1 MTLRTSDVDVTDV
14 PTPSTVANGPLSTP
28 ASALRSAR
36 RSRRRRRTLIVAFL
50 IVAVAAVYI
59 VSLMWG
65 ENVYSPAEIVRVIRG
80 EQVPGASYSIG
91 ELRLPRATMGLLA
104 GFAFGAAGVTFQT
117 MLRNQL
123 ASPDIIGISAGASAA
138 GVIGIV
144 IFGMSQSQVSIVAL
158 IASLLVALAIY
169 LLSYKDGFVG
179 TRLILIGIGVAAML
193 HSVVT
198 YALSQ
203 ASTWDLPSATRW
215 LTGSLNAATWERT
228 LPLLVVVSALMPI
241 MLAFSRSLDLL
252 RLGDDSATALGARV
266 TLARV
271 SLIICSVILIAVA
284 TAACGPVAFVAFLS
298 GPIAARIVGPGGPL
312 IVPSALTGALIIL
325 LSDLVGQYALG
336 TRYPVGVI
344 TGALGA
350 PFLIYLLVRSNRST
364 L

>member
-1 MTLRTSDVDVTDV
+1 MTLRTHQAGAVEQAERQEGAA
-14 PTPSTVANGPLSTP
+14 PALSES
-28 ASALRSAR
+28 ASEIRSAR
-36 RSRRRRRTLIVAFL
+36 RSRLRRRTLMTAVL
-50 IVAVAAVYI
+50 VLLVAAVYV

-65 ENVYSPAEIVRVIRG
+65 EIVYSPSEILRVIGG
-80 EQVPGASYSIG
+80 EQVPGASYSVG

-104 GFAFGAAGVTFQT
+104 GLAFGAAGVTFQT

-144 IFGMSQSQVSIVAL
+144 IFGMSQSQVSILAL

-169 LLSYKDGFVG
+169 LLSYRDGFVG

-215 LTGSLNAATWERT
+215 LTGSLNGATWERT
-228 LPLLVVVSALMPI
+228 LPLVVTVCLLLPV
-241 MLAFSRSLDLL
+241 MLSFGRSLDLL
-252 RLGDDSATALGARV
+252 RLGDESAAALGVRV

-271 SLIICSVILIAVA
+271 SLIVCSVILIAVA

-298 GPIAARIVGPGGPL
+298 GPIAARLIPGGSL
-312 IVPSALTGALIIL
+312 LVPSALVGALIIL
-325 LSDLVGQYALG
+325 TSDLVGQYALG

-350 PFLIYLLVRSNRST
+350 PFLIHLLIRSNRST